1 MRFTPRWHDTHPIW
15 KWHKWFAW
23 HPVFIKR
30 LGKQVWL
37 ERVYRKRVR
46 SGSPFSRDPYE
57 FVYEVDEVG
66 ILQYDAEQEGAGQRT
81 EVEAVYMA
89 FYRDVADSGSMV
101 L

>member
-30 LGKQVWL
+30 IGKQVWL
-37 ERVYRKRVR
+37 EWVYRKRVR
-46 SGSPFSRDPYE
+46 TGNLWLGRDPYE
-57 FVYEVDEVG
+57 FVYEADEVG

-81 EVEAVYMA
+81 EVKAVYMV
-89 FYRDVADSGSMV
+89 YRDVADSGSMV